1 MGITRYPR
9 QHHDLQQPRE
19 DIRQSPYPWYLGY
32 DDGDS
37 RGFGRKSI
45 THVAVSRSPKPI
57 AWNGRR
63 GRIGKG
69 LSRSEKFR
77 KLRRRRCEM
86 WVIETTFPFVYR
98 NPTGGVINSVD
109 MRLLHNTMALF
120 IITLT
125 MKTFSLAQARTQW
138 FHILDLAQSGKRI
151 KLVNDHTN
159 RSYILELLPTESAKV
174 MPAPNRTLFQ
184 RHS

>member
-1 MGITRYPR
+1 
-9 QHHDLQQPRE
+9 
-19 DIRQSPYPWYLGY
+19 
-32 DDGDS
+32 
-37 RGFGRKSI
+37 
-45 THVAVSRSPKPI
+45 
-57 AWNGRR
+57 
-63 GRIGKG
+63 
-69 LSRSEKFR
+69 
-77 KLRRRRCEM
+77 M

-184 RHS
+184 RHSTDRLIKDRLNNAMLDLQKRVTHIEQHLNLTSTTKQSS